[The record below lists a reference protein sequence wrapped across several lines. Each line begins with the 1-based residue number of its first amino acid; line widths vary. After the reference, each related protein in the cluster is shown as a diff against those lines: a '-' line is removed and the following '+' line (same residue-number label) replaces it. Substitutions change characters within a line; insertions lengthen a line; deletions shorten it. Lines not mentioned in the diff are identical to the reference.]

1 MSGRISRSC
10 RIGWRRIM
18 IFRHAPGRSRMRRE
32 IEMTAQHPVPATPE
46 PKQNGWRAV
55 NTYLLTA
62 AAFVIVVAGMR
73 ASAGILV
80 PFLLAIFVAVI
91 CAPLYQAM
99 TRRRVP
105 ASLAILGIV
114 LVMLAAVL
122 VMAGVLERAINSI
135 TGRLP
140 QYQAALF
147 AQTDRVW
154 QWLEAYGVELPD
166 ATLREYFDPQWLL
179 RYLGAI
185 ASTLGDVLITTF
197 IIVVVAIFILLE
209 GSALPDKVRRV
220 DGLSFETW
228 TRLRQILAH
237 VRRYMFLKT
246 VMSLLTGALIALW
259 LLALGVEFPILLGVL
274 AFALNYIPTIGSI
287 VAAVPGILLA
297 FIEFGLG
304 TAALTTLAY
313 VVINIGIS
321 NGIEPRYLGNGLG
334 LSPLVVIL
342 SVLFWGWVLGPMG
355 MLLAV
360 PLTMTVKIALES
372 SDDTRW
378 IAVLMSGRPRRRSRL
393 GARPRL
399 APERGSQTR
408 RGRRGRRARPKG
420 LR

>member
-1 MSGRISRSC
+1 
-10 RIGWRRIM
+10 
-18 IFRHAPGRSRMRRE
+18 
-32 IEMTAQHPVPATPE
+32 MTGQHPAPAFPE
-46 PKQNGWRAV
+46 AKQNGWRAV
-55 NTYLLTA
+55 NIYLLTA

-80 PFLLAIFVAVI
+80 PFLLAAFVAVI

-99 TRRRVP
+99 TRRHVP

-122 VMAGVLERAINSI
+122 VMAGVLERTINSI
-135 TGRLP
+135 SGRLP

-147 AQTDRVW
+147 AQLDELWR
-154 QWLEAYGVELPD
+154 WLEGYGVELPE

-179 RYLGAI
+179 RYLGTI

-197 IIVVVAIFILLE
+197 IIVIVAIFILLE
-209 GSALPDKVRRV
+209 GSALPDKIRRV
-220 DGLSFETW
+220 HGLSFETW
-228 TRLRQILAH
+228 GRLRQIVAD

-259 LLALGVEFPILLGVL
+259 LFAVGIEFPILLGVL

-297 FIEFGLG
+297 FIEFGFG

-313 VVINIGIS
+313 IVINIGVS
-321 NGIEPRYLGNGLG
+321 NGIEPRYLGNGLN

-342 SVLFWGWVLGPMG
+342 SVLFWGWVLGAMG
-355 MLLAV
+355 MLIAV

-372 SDDTRW
+372 SDDTGW
-378 IAVLMSGRPRRRSRL
+378 IAVLMSGRPRRRRRL
-393 GARPRL
+393 GAGRGLAAKPRIQ
-399 APERGSQTR
+399 AG
-408 RGRRGRRARPKG
+408 
-420 LR
+420 

>member
-1 MSGRISRSC
+1 
-10 RIGWRRIM
+10 
-18 IFRHAPGRSRMRRE
+18 
-32 IEMTAQHPVPATPE
+32 MTAQYPVPAIRE

-55 NTYLLTA
+55 NIYLLTA
-62 AAFVIVVAGMR
+62 AAFVVVVAGMR

-80 PFLLAIFVAVI
+80 PFLLAVFVAVI

-99 TRRRVP
+99 TRRHVP

-122 VMAGVLERAINSI
+122 VMAGVLERTINSVS
-135 TGRLP
+135 GRLP

-147 AQTDRVW
+147 GQMDEVW
-154 QWLEAYGVELPD
+154 RWLEGYGIELPET
-166 ATLREYFDPQWLL
+166 TLREYFDPQWLL
-179 RYLGAI
+179 RYLGTI

-197 IIVVVAIFILLE
+197 IIVIVAIFILLE
-209 GSALPDKVRRV
+209 GSALPDKIRRV

-228 TRLRQILAH
+228 ARLRQIVAD

-259 LLALGVEFPILLGVL
+259 LLALGIEFPILLGVL

-313 VVINIGIS
+313 IVINIGIS

-342 SVLFWGWVLGPMG
+342 SVLFWGWVLGAMG

-378 IAVLMSGRPRRRSRL
+378 IAVLMSGRPRRRARL
-393 GARPRL
+393 GAAQGLATKPR
-399 APERGSQTR
+399 AQT
-408 RGRRGRRARPKG
+408 G
-420 LR
+420 

>member
-1 MSGRISRSC
+1 MS
-10 RIGWRRIM
+10 
-18 IFRHAPGRSRMRRE
+18 
-32 IEMTAQHPVPATPE
+32 AQRPIPAVPE
-46 PKQNGWRAV
+46 PNPNGWRAV
-55 NTYLLTA
+55 NIYLLTA

-73 ASAGILV
+73 AAAGILV
-80 PFLLAIFVAVI
+80 PSLLAVFVAVI
-91 CAPLYQAM
+91 CAPVYQAM

-105 ASLAILGIV
+105 TSIAILGIV
-114 LVMLAAVL
+114 LLMLGAVL

-135 TGRLP
+135 SGRLP

-154 QWLEAYGVELPD
+154 QWLEAYGVDVPEV
-166 ATLREYFDPQWLL
+166 TLREYLDPQWLL
-179 RYLGAI
+179 RYLGTI

-197 IIVVVAIFILLE
+197 IIVIVAIFILLE
-209 GSALPDKVRRV
+209 GSALPDKIRRV
-220 DGLSFETW
+220 HGLSFDTW
-228 TRLRQILAH
+228 TRLRQIVAD

-259 LLALGVEFPILLGVL
+259 LFAFGIEFPIVLGVL

-287 VAAVPGILLA
+287 VAAIPGILLA
-297 FIEFGLG
+297 FVEFGFG

-313 VVINIGIS
+313 IVINIGIS

-342 SVLFWGWVLGPMG
+342 SVLFWGWVLGAMG

-360 PLTMTVKIALES
+360 PLTMTLKIALES

-378 IAVLMSGRPRRRSRL
+378 IAVLMSARPRQRRRL
-393 GARPRL
+393 GAGRRL
-399 APERGSQTR
+399 AAKP
-408 RGRRGRRARPKG
+408 RAQAG
-420 LR
+420 

>member
-1 MSGRISRSC
+1 MTGQLQE
-10 RIGWRRIM
+10 
-18 IFRHAPGRSRMRRE
+18 PGL
-32 IEMTAQHPVPATPE
+32 ADATR
-46 PKQNGWRAV
+46 NGWRAV
-55 NTYLLTA
+55 NISLLTA
-62 AAFVIVVAGMR
+62 AAFVIVVAGMH
-73 ASAGILV
+73 AAAGILV
-80 PFLLAIFVAVI
+80 PFLLAVFVAVI

-99 TRRRVP
+99 TRRHVP

-135 TGRLP
+135 SGRLP

-147 AQTDRVW
+147 AQIDALWRS
-154 QWLEAYGVELPD
+154 LEAYGVELPE

-228 TRLRQILAH
+228 TRLRQIVAD

-246 VMSLLTGALIALW
+246 VMSLLTGALIAGW
-259 LLALGVEFPILLGVL
+259 LLAAGIEFPILLGVL

-287 VAAVPGILLA
+287 VAALPGILLA

-313 VVINIGIS
+313 VVINIGVS

-342 SVLFWGWVLGPMG
+342 SVLFWGWVLGAMG
-355 MLLAV
+355 MLIAV

-378 IAVLMSGRPRRRSRL
+378 LAVLMSARPRRRRRL
-393 GARPRL
+393 GAGRGL
-399 APERGSQTR
+399 AVK
-408 RGRRGRRARPKG
+408 ARTQAG
-420 LR
+420 

>member
-1 MSGRISRSC
+1 
-10 RIGWRRIM
+10 
-18 IFRHAPGRSRMRRE
+18 
-32 IEMTAQHPVPATPE
+32 
-46 PKQNGWRAV
+46 
-55 NTYLLTA
+55 
-62 AAFVIVVAGMR
+62 
-73 ASAGILV
+73 
-80 PFLLAIFVAVI
+80 VI

-114 LVMLAAVL
+114 LVMVAAIL

-135 TGRLP
+135 SSRLP

-147 AQTDRVW
+147 AQADAVW
-154 QWLEAYGVELPD
+154 RWLEGYGVEVPE

-185 ASTLGDVLITTF
+185 ASTLGDVLVTTF
-197 IIVVVAIFILLE
+197 IIVIVAIFILLE

-246 VMSLLTGALIALW
+246 VMSLLTGALIAVW
-259 LLALGVEFPILLGVL
+259 LLAVGVEFPILLGVL

-287 VAAVPGILLA
+287 VAAAPGILLA

-304 TAALTTLAY
+304 TAALTAFAY
-313 VVINIGIS
+313 VVINIGVS

-342 SVLFWGWVLGPMG
+342 SVLFWGWVLGAMG
-355 MLLAV
+355 MLIAV

-378 IAVLMSGRPRRRSRL
+378 IAVLMSARPRRRRRL
-393 GARPRL
+393 GAGRGL
-399 APERGSQTR
+399 AVK
-408 RGRRGRRARPKG
+408 ARTQAG
-420 LR
+420 